1 VWLYMPVI
9 LATQEAETGGSW
21 VLGQPKKRLLDDVRG
36 PRFNSGRQTERE
48 RKESHRNVGGRFKFL
63 DNVIQNSDSDKNLK
77 LRYVT
82 TPRKSTTN

>member
-48 RKESHRNVGGRFKFL
+48 REKSHIEMLEEDLNFL
-63 DNVIQNSDSDKNLK
+63 IMWYKILILTK
-77 LRYVT
+77 T
-82 TPRKSTTN
+82 